1 MSNISSICVL
11 INTCP
16 KYNDIAI
23 ASCVLIRRYAPALE
37 WPIFLA
43 SSSFEAYHKT
53 ELEELK
59 INVIE
64 QTVEEN
70 ADFIKSRIHAL
81 HKLKDFSNV
90 LFLQEDFL
98 LDREPMYLA
107 LEEAARILQ
116 EDASVKCVRLMPCP
130 APTGLSYKNGQT
142 TNPWS
147 IIDPTPNAYF
157 SFQASIWNI
166 DWLHIFF
173 ERLLLDFQ
181 KNERKISA
189 NKYWLLINPAEKTTG
204 MIIALDIGG
213 KFIGYERKGNWP
225 NAVFLS
231 PWPYRPTAVEKGNI
245 QSWASD
251 FLEREGFTRPSS

>member
-1 MSNISSICVL
+1 MSNLSSVCIL

-23 ASCVLIRRYAPALE
+23 ASCVLIRRYASSLE

-43 SSSFEAYHKT
+43 SSSLKQFHITA
-53 ELEELK
+53 LEILK
-59 INVIE
+59 IHVIE
-64 QTVEEN
+64 QTVQEN

-81 HKLKDFSNV
+81 DKLKEFNNV
-90 LFLQEDFL
+90 LLLQEDFL
-98 LDREPMYLA
+98 LDRAPMYSA
-107 LEEAARILQ
+107 LDEAVRILQ

-130 APTGLSYKNGQT
+130 APTGLPYNNGQT

-147 IIDPTPNAYF
+147 IIDPTQKAYF
-157 SFQASIWNI
+157 SFQAAIWNI
-166 DWLHIFF
+166 EWLGIFF

-181 KNERKISA
+181 KIEGKISA
-189 NKYWLLINPAEKTTG
+189 NEYWLLVNPAEKTVG
-204 MIIALDIGG
+204 MEIALDIGG

-251 FLEREGFTRPSS
+251 FFEREGFTRPS